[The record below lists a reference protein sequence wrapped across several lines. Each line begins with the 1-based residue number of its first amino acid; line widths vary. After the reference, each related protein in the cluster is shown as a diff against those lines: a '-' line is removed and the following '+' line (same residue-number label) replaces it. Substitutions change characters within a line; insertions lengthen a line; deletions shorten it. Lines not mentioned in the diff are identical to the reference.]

1 LLAKNREET
10 LTPAERE
17 EMEGILAISQVMSLA
32 KAKARHKLVDWK
44 DPRDLTIDEFAVLL
58 KPVSVCFRTRRCASL
73 RHFLGVGTPNGVSET
88 RFLSTFGLD
97 AATVSVPIARDIS
110 NRREDWYGDDGR

>member
-1 LLAKNREET
+1 MLAKNREET

-44 DPRDLTIDEFAVLL
+44 DPRDLTADEFEAL
-58 KPVSVCFRTRRCASL
+58 
-73 RHFLGVGTPNGVSET
+73 
-88 RFLSTFGLD
+88 LD
-97 AATVSVPIARDIS
+97 AATLTAPVARDIS